1 MSIQARTLGLFLAAI
16 AALLVPTGARGGLI
30 TQSASIPLTSTD
42 FGPGSAGVQ
51 PLVFQKFDTHS
62 DALALDSVTLSYTA
76 QIQNTFGMTF
86 TTPATITDSV
96 ATGNAATPGPTIT
109 LYQPDGTHA
118 LLTVKAPNDPAFLS
132 RSVTYGSATGQTLP
146 QTFSSSLPTTS
157 PFYLAP
163 AVSKLS
169 NSLNLT
175 APADLAVFT
184 GTGALSLPVVAK
196 AFSQFTT
203 SSGNGSGSVTTQGS
217 AAVTI
222 TYNYHSNIPAGET
235 VPEPTTVVLWGIGG
249 SILLAAHRGRRR
261 LA

>member
-118 LLTVKAPNDPAFLS
+118 LLTVKAPNDPAF
-132 RSVTYGSATGQTLP
+132 RDGPDA
-146 QTFSSSLPTTS
+146 
-157 PFYLAP
+157 AP
-163 AVSKLS
+163 DIQFE
-169 NSLNLT
+169 
-175 APADLAVFT
+175 PADDLAV
-184 GTGALSLPVVAK
+184 LPRA
-196 AFSQFTT
+196 
-203 SSGNGSGSVTTQGS
+203 GGLE
-217 AAVTI
+217 AVEFI
-222 TYNYHSNIPAGET
+222 
-235 VPEPTTVVLWGIGG
+235 EPDRARRSCRLHRDGCA
-249 SILLAAHRGRRR
+249 LAAGRGEGVLSVHHELGQRLGQRDHARLGRRDDHVQ
-261 LA
+261 LS